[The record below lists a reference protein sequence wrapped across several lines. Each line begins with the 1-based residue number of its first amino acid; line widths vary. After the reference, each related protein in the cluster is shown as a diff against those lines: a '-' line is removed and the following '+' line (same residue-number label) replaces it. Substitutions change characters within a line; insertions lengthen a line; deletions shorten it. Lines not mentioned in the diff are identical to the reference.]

1 MAKTIWHCVKCSS
14 VMHGEAAASWHALE
28 GHEVHEESLCYR
40 YGDELGH
47 SDCPALPC
55 PTCGGSGGSL
65 GPNEWQGWRPCPDCN
80 GSGVWTPPDSATRS
94 S

>member
-28 GHEVHEESLCYR
+28 GHEVHEESLCHR

-47 SDCPALPC
+47 SDCPAYL
-55 PTCGGSGGSL
+55 
-65 GPNEWQGWRPCPDCN
+65 
-80 GSGVWTPPDSATRS
+80 PPDSATRNA
-94 S
+94 